1 MFVVENIKEFDKSLK
16 KHIAIES
23 YLGNTWGVNAVLKEE
38 HGMIPNLL
46 KYVAVFK
53 NKILKLKGNYRGKE
67 NVITAKFNID
77 DFLKINPFFDL
88 IDLSVTISLNNDADS
103 DKGGGIY
110 RAGKSGFVKTNDG
123 RQKYLITID
132 IFDVKSISGDAA
144 VDYACRIFAH
154 ELTHAY
160 DDFQRHIHKK
170 KTIADFAQ
178 ENNLDKI
185 NLEAMNG
192 KVLANFLYLT
202 NPSEI
207 NAMVGELPLSIFNSC
222 VGDYSIKSVFNAIK
236 KTRMYRSYQNLLR
249 WMNQLLFIN
258 PINNEIANTNK
269 NLLLSEFNRL
279 TKYNYKTFNQMT
291 TFLYKRFKKYEKKLL
306 TQGPKIAYDIYNG
319 RTDMIDHLQ
328 HERK

>member
-1 MFVVENIKEFDKSLK
+1 MIAVENIKEFDKSLK
-16 KHIAIES
+16 KHLAIES
-23 YLGNTWGVNAVLKEE
+23 YFGNTWGINAVLKEE

-46 KYVAVFK
+46 KYVAIFK
-53 NKILKLKGNYRGKE
+53 NKIAKTIETCRGKE
-67 NVITAKFNID
+67 NVITIKFTID
-77 DFLKINPFFDL
+77 DFLKIKPFFDL
-88 IDLSVTISLNNDADS
+88 IDLSVTISLNNDADG
-103 DKGGGIY
+103 DIGAGIY

-123 RQKYLITID
+123 QQKYLITID
-132 IFDVKSISGDAA
+132 ICDVKSISGDAA
-144 VDYACRIFAH
+144 VNYACRIFAH

-160 DDFQRHIHKK
+160 DDFQRHINKK

-222 VGDYSIKSVFNAIK
+222 VGDYSSKSVFDALK

-249 WMNQLLFIN
+249 WMNQLLFIS
-258 PINNEIANTNK
+258 PMNNEIANTNK

-279 TKYNYKTFNQMT
+279 TNYNYKRFNQMT
-291 TFLYKRFKKYEKKLL
+291 TFLYKRFKKYEQKLL

-319 RTDMIDHLQ
+319 RIDIIDYFC
-328 HERK
+328 R

>member
-1 MFVVENIKEFDKSLK
+1 MLAIENIKEFHKSLK

-23 YLGNTWGVNAVLKEE
+23 YFGNTWGMNAVLKEE

-53 NKILKLKGNYRGKE
+53 NKIAKTIESCRGKE
-67 NVITAKFNID
+67 NVITIKFNID
-77 DFLKINPFFDL
+77 DFLKIKPFFDL
-88 IDLSVTISLNNDADS
+88 IDLSTTIFLNNDADR
-103 DKGGGIY
+103 DIGHGIY

-132 IFDVKSISGDAA
+132 ICDVKSISDDAA

-222 VGDYSIKSVFNAIK
+222 VGDYSSKPVFDALK

-249 WMNQLLFIN
+249 WMNQLLVIN
-258 PINNEIANTNK
+258 PMNNEIANTNK

-279 TKYNYKTFNQMT
+279 TNYNYKTFNEMT
-291 TFLYKRFKKYEKKLL
+291 IFLYKRFKKYEKKLL

-319 RTDMIDHLQ
+319 RTDIIDYFC
-328 HERK
+328 R

>member
-1 MFVVENIKEFDKSLK
+1 MLAIENIKEFHKSLK

-23 YLGNTWGVNAVLKEE
+23 YFGNTWGMNAVLKEE

-53 NKILKLKGNYRGKE
+53 NKIAKTIESCRGKE
-67 NVITAKFNID
+67 NVITIKFNID
-77 DFLKINPFFDL
+77 DFLKIKPFFDL
-88 IDLSVTISLNNDADS
+88 IDLSTTIFLNNDADR
-103 DKGGGIY
+103 DIGHGIY

-132 IFDVKSISGDAA
+132 ICDVKSISDDAA

-222 VGDYSIKSVFNAIK
+222 VGDYSSKSVFDALK

-249 WMNQLLFIN
+249 WMNQLLVIN
-258 PINNEIANTNK
+258 PMNNEIANTNK

-279 TKYNYKTFNQMT
+279 TNYNYKTFNEMT
-291 TFLYKRFKKYEKKLL
+291 IFLYKRFKKYEKKLL

-319 RTDMIDHLQ
+319 RTDIIDYFC
-328 HERK
+328 R

>member
-1 MFVVENIKEFDKSLK
+1 MLAIENIKEFDKRLK

-23 YLGNTWGVNAVLKEE
+23 YLGNTWGINAVLKEE

-46 KYVAVFK
+46 KYVSVFK
-53 NKILKLKGNYRGKE
+53 NKITKTIENYCGKE
-67 NVITAKFNID
+67 NVITIKFNID

-88 IDLSVTISLNNDADS
+88 IDLSVTISLNNDADR
-103 DKGGGIY
+103 DIGAGIY
-110 RAGKSGFVKTNDG
+110 RAGKSGFVTTNDG
-123 RQKYLITID
+123 LQKYLVTID
-132 IFDVKSISGDAA
+132 IFDVKSISSDAA

-160 DDFQRHIHKK
+160 DDFQRHAHKK

-222 VGDYSIKSVFNAIK
+222 VGDYSSKSVFDAIK

-279 TKYNYKTFNQMT
+279 TKYNYKTFNEMT
-291 TFLYKRFKKYEKKLL
+291 IFLYKRFKKYEKKLL

-319 RTDMIDHLQ
+319 RIDITDYYQ
-328 HERK
+328 R